1 MLKFVR
7 SFLIC
12 ILAAAM
18 LAAFSV
24 SASGEYAQPPQTSAY
39 AYSLYCAN
47 NGEFIAGKN
56 SGERLPMAS
65 TTKIMTAVLALEAEE
80 SGEASSV
87 RMSSDYYSEGSS
99 MYLADGEALSVHD
112 IAGGMMMVSGNDAA
126 NAIAVTLGGSI
137 EGFAYKMNDKAA
149 SLGLDNT
156 HFVNP
161 SGLDS
166 DGHFTTA
173 DDLCRLMAYCMENES
188 FAEIVGSRSI
198 TAEFIEP
205 SGKEQTYYNENKLL
219 SRYEYCIGGKT
230 GYTEKAGRTLVSCA
244 EKDGVRLVCATL
256 GDPDDWNDHE
266 ALFEYGF
273 SQLSAEIP
281 VLEETD
287 LKTAVAGGES
297 DVVKCIC
304 SEAPQVVAGSK
315 DVTIKYELPKFVY
328 APVKEGQKIG
338 EAKYY
343 TGGVYAGRSDI
354 TAETSIA
361 ADKTE
366 TSFLEN
372 IASFFRSVAS
382 RIIKRK

>member
-1 MLKFVR
+1 M
-7 SFLIC
+7 
-12 ILAAAM
+12 
-18 LAAFSV
+18 
-24 SASGEYAQPPQTSAY
+24 
-39 AYSLYCAN
+39 
-47 NGEFIAGKN
+47 
-56 SGERLPMAS
+56 
-65 TTKIMTAVLALEAEE
+65 
-80 SGEASSV
+80 
-87 RMSSDYYSEGSS
+87 
-99 MYLADGEALSVHD
+99 
-112 IAGGMMMVSGNDAA
+112 
-126 NAIAVTLGGSI
+126 
-137 EGFAYKMNDKAA
+137 
-149 SLGLDNT
+149 
-156 HFVNP
+156 
-161 SGLDS
+161 
-166 DGHFTTA
+166 
-173 DDLCRLMAYCMENES
+173 
-188 FAEIVGSRSI
+188 
-198 TAEFIEP
+198 
-205 SGKEQTYYNENKLL
+205 
-219 SRYEYCIGGKT
+219 
-230 GYTEKAGRTLVSCA
+230 
-244 EKDGVRLVCATL
+244 CATL